1 MSLEKIIKKAK
12 GQKKEMSAISFNITL
27 ELKQQLISIAKENDI
42 TVNAFLVTMID
53 NVLNGELRENDNLK
67 IVEKLEELLK
77 KEQELLKEEKQ
88 LGKQEKREFAEAI
101 DMDVDELSKKEINQL
116 NKSYGIFLEKKD
128 SVQKELE
135 DARHM
140 IRLLT
145 RS

>member
-1 MSLEKIIKKAK
+1 MSLEKIIQKAK

-101 DMDVDELSKKEINQL
+101 DMDVDKLSKKEINQL

-135 DARHM
+135 DVRHM

-145 RS
+145 RD